1 MTCQCVWIE
10 KQLCVCSKSLVL
22 NDVIV
27 KLNRTAN
34 SSNIYAILISSNN
47 SPQLIFTPADTKK
60 YLLLYLG
67 TVIESGLK
75 TNQWQNEIFA
85 TDDNGSFTMMIAN
98 FKLSY
103 PYLWLF
109 FYKDVVSMQSLQ
121 ISRES
126 AIELHF
132 FLKAILELNEQFHNE
147 YCQSTIKY
155 G

>member
-67 TVIESGLK
+67 TVIEPGLK
-75 TNQWQNEIFA
+75 TTDWQNEIFA
-85 TDDNGSFTMMIAN
+85 TDDNGTFTMMIAN
-98 FKLSY
+98 FKLDN

-109 FYKDVVSMQSLQ
+109 FYKDMGSIESLRM
-121 ISRES
+121 SRES
-126 AIELHF
+126 AIELYF
-132 FLKAILELNEQFHNE
+132 FLKSILELNEQFYNE